1 MAITINKLSPHIGAE
16 IADID
21 LNEEQSA
28 ETVAEIVQA
37 WHDNLI
43 LLFRGQHLDAER
55 QLEVTSWFGTP
66 GKVAR
71 PKEFHPKGY
80 EKLPEGIMLIS
91 NIRENG
97 EPIGALPDGEMMF
110 HHDMMHAEVPHKA
123 TMLNA
128 VEIPSHGGNTLF
140 ASGYAAYDTLADEI
154 REPLEGRRA
163 FHHYNYG
170 SVQKGDGMGTPAF
183 SESNHPV
190 FRTHDDT
197 GKKAIYV
204 NRLMTEGVLE
214 MDQEEAGRL
223 LSAVFDHAEKP
234 EFVYEHGWQVGD
246 LLLWDNRC
254 SMHARTDFPET
265 ERRLLLRTTV
275 TGDAR
280 PF

>member
-28 ETVAEIVQA
+28 ETVADIVQA

-170 SVQKGDGMGTPAF
+170 SVQKGDGKGTPAF

-223 LSAVFDHAEKP
+223 LTAVFDHAEKP